1 MSLKKALSQPSNFP
15 VALDDEEG
23 SEYWQS
29 HLDNWVRSGLSQAAY
44 CRNHDLNYN
53 RFRKW
58 KERLSTYPS
67 ASTSIK
73 LVEVKRD
80 FTLNSGAGS
89 YSPGPPFGPG
99 GSGINGSSGRA
110 QYRTPG
116 ANGIGTG
123 GCSGIRFWCGE
134 FCIEVDVKFS
144 SDTLRQ
150 LVRTLQGLY
159 VKPACEDDSEAD
171 GEAEG
176 LTR

>member
-1 MSLKKALSQPSNFP
+1 MTLKKALSQPGNFP

-23 SEYWQS
+23 PGYWQS
-29 HLDNWVRSGLSQAAY
+29 HLDSWARSGLSQAAY
-44 CRNHDLNYN
+44 CRNHNLDYG

-80 FTLNSGAGS
+80 FTLNSSAGS
-89 YSPGPPFGPG
+89 YSSGPSFGPG
-99 GSGINGSSGRA
+99 GPGINGSNGST
-110 QYRTPG
+110 QYPIR
-116 ANGIGTG
+116 TG
-123 GCSGIRFWCGE
+123 GSSGIRFWCGE

-150 LVRTLQGLY
+150 LVRTLQGVY
-159 VKPACEDDSEAD
+159 VKPACEDDRESD
-171 GEAEG
+171 NEAEG
-176 LTR
+176 VAR